1 MNKNLF
7 SKEKLQTFLLIVS
20 IITVSLVGLYVLNL
34 LAANIISG
42 IGVAARSVLIPFF
55 LAFFLSFII
64 GPFSD
69 LIHRALKIPKRTSIV
84 LAIFIGF
91 IVLGG
96 MFFLIASFFVSQI
109 LSTFQ
114 ALLVY
119 FEGSHQEAFIIEL
132 IQLIQVYF
140 QDTNVTEIWEQ
151 ISSEGV
157 TIEKLM
163 SYLGNVFVFI
173 SGTAS
178 NLFEAIFSIVL
189 TPVFLFYLIK
199 EKSLVFKSILK
210 VFPQSIRTHVTELG
224 IRSETVI
231 GQYFR
236 GQGLLMLITALYF
249 GISLSIL
256 SFFVPGFILGFAIA
270 FGLISGIMTIIPYI
284 GAWISLAVPLIFLFT
299 KHLEIQVTQEGEM
312 TYIIAII
319 VVLMI
324 YLIEQLLEGSVIQ
337 PYVMN
342 KQVHIHPLVVI
353 SSLIFFGGI
362 FGFIGVL
369 LAVPLAGL
377 LRALFQYIG
386 ELNERK
392 ENPSKKLPN
401 PIE

>member
-1 MNKNLF
+1 MNKNFF
-7 SKEKLQTFLLIVS
+7 SKEKLQTFLMIVS
-20 IITVSLVGLYVLNL
+20 IITVTLIGLYVLNL
-34 LAANIISG
+34 LAANIIQG
-42 IGVAARSVLIPFF
+42 IGAAARSVLIPFF

-64 GPFSD
+64 GPFSN
-69 LIHRALKIPKRTSIV
+69 LIHKTTKISKRTSIV
-84 LAIFIGF
+84 LSIFIGF

-96 MFFLIASFFVSQI
+96 MFFLIFSFFISQI
-109 LSTFQ
+109 LSIFQ
-114 ALLVY
+114 ALLTY
-119 FEGSHQEAFIIEL
+119 FEGSNQEAFMIEL
-132 IQLIQVYF
+132 IQVIQAYF
-140 QDTNVTEIWEQ
+140 QETHVTEIWEQ

-157 TIEKLM
+157 TFEKLM
-163 SYLGNVFVFI
+163 NYVGSIFVFI
-173 SGTAS
+173 SGAAS

-189 TPVFLFYLIK
+189 TPVFLYYLIK
-199 EKSLVFKSILK
+199 EKSLIFESIVK
-210 VFPQSIRTHVTELG
+210 IFPKTIKLHAIELG
-224 IRSETVI
+224 KRSETVI

-236 GQGLLMLITALYF
+236 GQGLMMLITALYF
-249 GISLSIL
+249 GTTLSIL
-256 SFFVPGFILGFAIA
+256 SFFIPEFMLGYAIA

-284 GAWISLAVPLIFLFT
+284 GAWISLSVPIIFLFT
-299 KHLEIQVTQEGEM
+299 KHLEIQATNEGQM
-312 TYIIAII
+312 IYVIAII
-319 VVLMI
+319 IVLVI

-386 ELNERK
+386 ELNSSK
-392 ENPSKKLPN
+392 EKSSKKLPN

>member
-342 KQVHIHPLVVI
+342 KQVHIHSLVVI

>member
-1 MNKNLF
+1 MNKNFF
-7 SKEKLQTFLLIVS
+7 SKEKLQTFLMIVS
-20 IITVSLVGLYVLNL
+20 IITVTLIGLYVLNL
-34 LAANIISG
+34 LAANIIQG
-42 IGVAARSVLIPFF
+42 IGAAARSVLIPFF

-64 GPFSD
+64 GPFSN
-69 LIHRALKIPKRTSIV
+69 LIHKTTKIPKRTSIV
-84 LAIFIGF
+84 LSIFIGF

-96 MFFLIASFFVSQI
+96 MFFLIFSFFISQV
-109 LSTFQ
+109 LSIFQ
-114 ALLVY
+114 ALLTY
-119 FEGSHQEAFIIEL
+119 FEGSNQEAFMIEL
-132 IQLIQVYF
+132 IQVIQAYF
-140 QDTNVTEIWEQ
+140 QDTHVTEIWEQ

-157 TIEKLM
+157 TFEKLM
-163 SYLGNVFVFI
+163 NYVGSIFVFI
-173 SGTAS
+173 SGAAS

-189 TPVFLFYLIK
+189 TPVFLYYLIK
-199 EKSLVFKSILK
+199 EKSLIFESIVK
-210 VFPQSIRTHVTELG
+210 IFPKTIKPHAIELG
-224 IRSETVI
+224 KRSETVI

-236 GQGLLMLITALYF
+236 GQGLMMLITALYF
-249 GISLSIL
+249 GTTLSIL
-256 SFFVPGFILGFAIA
+256 SFFIPEFMLGYAIA

-284 GAWISLAVPLIFLFT
+284 GAWISLSVPIIFLFT
-299 KHLEIQVTQEGEM
+299 KHLEIQATNEGQM
-312 TYIIAII
+312 IYVIAII
-319 VVLMI
+319 IVLVI

-386 ELNERK
+386 ELNSSK
-392 ENPSKKLPN
+392 EKPSKKLPN

>member
-42 IGVAARSVLIPFF
+42 IGAAARSVLIPFF

-64 GPFSD
+64 GPLSH
-69 LIHRALKIPKRTSIV
+69 LIHNTLKIPKRTSIV

-91 IVLGG
+91 IALGG

-109 LSTFQ
+109 LSIFQ

-132 IQLIQVYF
+132 IQVIQAYF
-140 QDTNVTEIWEQ
+140 QDTHVTEIWEQ

-163 SYLGNVFVFI
+163 SYVGNVFVFI

-189 TPVFLFYLIK
+189 TPVFLYYLIK

-210 VFPQSIRTHVTELG
+210 IFPQSIRTHVTELG

-256 SFFVPGFILGFAIA
+256 SLFVPGFILGFAIA

-299 KHLEIQVTQEGEM
+299 KHLELQVTQEGEM
-312 TYIIAII
+312 IFIIAII

-324 YLIEQLLEGSVIQ
+324 YLVEQLLEGSVIQ

-377 LRALFQYIG
+377 LRALFQYVG

-392 ENPSKKLPN
+392 EKPAKKLPN

>member
-1 MNKNLF
+1 MNKNRF
-7 SKEKLQTFLLIVS
+7 TKEKLHTFLLIVS
-20 IITVSLVGLYVLNL
+20 IITITLIGLYVLNL

-42 IGVAARSVLIPFF
+42 IGAAARSVLIPFF

-64 GPFSD
+64 GPLAN
-69 LIHRALKIPKRTSIV
+69 LIHKAFKIPQRTSIV
-84 LAIFIGF
+84 ISIFIGF

-96 MFFLIASFFVSQI
+96 MFFLILSFFISQI
-109 LSTFQ
+109 LSIFQ
-114 ALLVY
+114 ALLTY
-119 FEGSHQEAFIIEL
+119 FEGSHQEAFVIEL
-132 IQLIQVYF
+132 IQVIQAYF
-140 QDTNVTEIWEQ
+140 QETHVTEIWDQ
-151 ISSEGV
+151 ISGDGITV
-157 TIEKLM
+157 EKLM
-163 SYLGNVFVFI
+163 NYVGSIFI
-173 SGTAS
+173 FITSAAS

-189 TPVFLFYLIK
+189 TPVFLYYLIK

-210 VFPQSIRTHVTELG
+210 IFPKSMRSHASELG
-224 IRSETVI
+224 QRSEIVI

-249 GISLSIL
+249 GITLSIL
-256 SFFVPGFILGFAIA
+256 SLFVPEFIIGFAIA

-284 GAWISLAVPLIFLFT
+284 GAWISLAVPIIFLLT
-299 KHLEIQVTQEGEM
+299 KHLEMQTTQAGEM
-312 TYIIAII
+312 IYLIAII
-319 VVLMI
+319 VVLVI

-386 ELNERK
+386 ELNEEK
-392 ENPSKKLPN
+392 EKPSQALPN

>member
-1 MNKNLF
+1 MNKNFF
-7 SKEKLQTFLLIVS
+7 SKEKLQTFLMIVS
-20 IITVSLVGLYVLNL
+20 IITVTLIGLYVLNL
-34 LAANIISG
+34 LAANIIQG
-42 IGVAARSVLIPFF
+42 IGAAARSVLIPFF

-64 GPFSD
+64 GPFSN
-69 LIHRALKIPKRTSIV
+69 LIHKTTKISKRTSIV
-84 LAIFIGF
+84 LSIFIGF

-96 MFFLIASFFVSQI
+96 MFFLIFSFFISQI
-109 LSTFQ
+109 LSIFQ
-114 ALLVY
+114 ALLTY
-119 FEGSHQEAFIIEL
+119 FEGSNQEAFMIEL
-132 IQLIQVYF
+132 IQVIQAYF
-140 QDTNVTEIWEQ
+140 QETHVTEIWEQ

-157 TIEKLM
+157 TFEKLM
-163 SYLGNVFVFI
+163 NYVGSIFVFI
-173 SGTAS
+173 SGAAS

-189 TPVFLFYLIK
+189 TPVFLYYLIK
-199 EKSLVFKSILK
+199 EKSLIFESIVK
-210 VFPQSIRTHVTELG
+210 IFPKTIKLHAIELG
-224 IRSETVI
+224 KRSETVI

-236 GQGLLMLITALYF
+236 GQGLMMLITALYF
-249 GISLSIL
+249 GTTLSIL
-256 SFFVPGFILGFAIA
+256 SFFIPEFMLGYAIA

-284 GAWISLAVPLIFLFT
+284 GAWISLSVPIIFLFT
-299 KHLEIQVTQEGEM
+299 KHLEIQATNEGQM
-312 TYIIAII
+312 IYVIAII
-319 VVLMI
+319 IVLVI

-386 ELNERK
+386 ELNSSK
-392 ENPSKKLPN
+392 EKPSKKLPN